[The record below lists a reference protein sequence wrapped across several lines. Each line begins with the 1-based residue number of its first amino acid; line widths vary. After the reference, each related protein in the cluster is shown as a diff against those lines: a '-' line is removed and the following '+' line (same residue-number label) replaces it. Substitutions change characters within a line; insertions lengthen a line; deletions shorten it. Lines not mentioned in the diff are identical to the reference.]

1 MAGAL
6 ALNTY
11 KTVRADVTTGIT
23 TVYTVPNGVSAI
35 HLFSAVANTSAG
47 IATVTV
53 YHNRSGTSYELIKN
67 AKIPS
72 TDVLNPIGGSLVLE
86 VGDKIEIQGAANN
99 TMKFTLSILESAK

>member
-11 KTVRADVTTGIT
+11 KTVRAQVTTGIT

-35 HLFSAVANTSAG
+35 HLFSAVSNVSSG

-53 YHNRSGTSYELIKN
+53 YHNRSGDPYELIKN
-67 AKIPS
+67 AKIPA
-72 TDVLNPIGGSLVLE
+72 TDVLNPIVGSLVLE
-86 VGDKIEIQGAANN
+86 VGDKIEIQGAANS
-99 TMKFTLSILESAK
+99 TMKFTMSILESAK